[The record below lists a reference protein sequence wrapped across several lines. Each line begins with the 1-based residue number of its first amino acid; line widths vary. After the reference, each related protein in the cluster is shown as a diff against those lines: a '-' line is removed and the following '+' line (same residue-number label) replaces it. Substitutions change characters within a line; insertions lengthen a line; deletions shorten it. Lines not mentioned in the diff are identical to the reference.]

1 MLEKVLVLCKSGSPF
16 DQVEVWQVHEKN
28 EKDASALNYVHHGL
42 EEYVANVTILKL
54 LSQPSHT
61 DVITTA
67 SY

>member
-16 DQVEVWQVHEKN
+16 DQVEVWQVHEK
-28 EKDASALNYVHHGL
+28 DASALNYVHRGL
-42 EEYVANVTILKL
+42 EEYVAYVTICKF